1 MNQNN
6 ELPKIHFWP
15 NLMTAGNLFCG
26 FWAML
31 LLLHAPTPIQAQQ
44 AIGLILL
51 ACFFDMLD
59 GRIARAVGEESPFGR
74 EFDSLADIV
83 SFGVAPALLMHHVVL
98 DNMADDRA
106 GWFIAFLYLLCGAI
120 RLARFNCLAAMA
132 SGKPSKDF
140 TGCPI
145 PAAAGVISSITLLL
159 LDEKAKTIFEL
170 PQWKWTLPV
179 LMLLLSWL
187 MVSKRPYPSFKGLSW
202 RTKRSIPW
210 LIGACFLIMMI
221 IYKWRIMP
229 AVLFVGYLLYG
240 LVRPWVS
247 REWRR
252 EIEDDPDEPEDGEE
266 PLSPWDGEKNP
277 ERKLD

>member
-1 MNQNN
+1 MSASTQ
-6 ELPKIHFWP
+6 
-15 NLMTAGNLFCG
+15 
-26 FWAML
+26 
-31 LLLHAPTPIQAQQ
+31 
-44 AIGLILL
+44 LL
-51 ACFFDMLD
+51 AHNW
-59 GRIARAVGEESPFGR
+59 
-74 EFDSLADIV
+74 
-83 SFGVAPALLMHHVVL
+83 SFG
-98 DNMADDRA
+98 
-106 GWFIAFLYLLCGAI
+106 IYLFAI
-120 RLARFNCLAAMA
+120 
-132 SGKPSKDF
+132 
-140 TGCPI
+140 
-145 PAAAGVISSITLLL
+145 AGVC
-159 LDEKAKTIFEL
+159 A
-170 PQWKWTLPV
+170 

-266 PLSPWDGEKNP
+266 PLTPWDGEKNP